1 MSCCLFLSLRS
12 KPAQL
17 AEAQSFLWLTYWPST
32 TPRIPS
38 LQGIFVKKMS
48 KANSDPANHFKLE
61 NKIALG
67 DILIQV
73 PAPCTHLVQQP

>member
-1 MSCCLFLSLRS
+1 
-12 KPAQL
+12 
-17 AEAQSFLWLTYWPST
+17 
-32 TPRIPS
+32 
-38 LQGIFVKKMS
+38 MS

-73 PAPCTHLVQQP
+73 SAPCAHLALHP